1 MAKGNAEYNDIIKRL
16 LAYTRKE
23 SEGFYLILRR
33 AGWSNGKIAKE
44 LGVAESG
51 LRRKYKHLKV

>member
-1 MAKGNAEYNDIIKRL
+1 MAKGNADSNKLIKDIMEY
-16 LAYTRKE
+16 ARKE

-33 AGWSNGKIAKE
+33 AGWSNGKIAKQ